1 MAKRRTRR
9 QKQEARH
16 QFNVSWT
23 PRPQSL
29 SAEASVKSQIKIKP
43 TPRLGRGQRSKKAKL
58 LAKEGSF
65 EAQRRDTLKSLILAS
80 VILAAELVL
89 YLAWK

>member
-1 MAKRRTRR
+1 MVKRRTRR

-16 QFNVSWT
+16 QFNVSWS
-23 PRPQSL
+23 PQPQSRP
-29 SAEASVKSQIKIKP
+29 AEANVKSQIKIKP
-43 TPRLGRGQRSKKAKL
+43 TVRLGRGQRSKKAKL

-65 EAQRRDTLKSLILAS
+65 EAYRRDTVKSLILAS
-80 VILAAELVL
+80 IVLAAELVL